1 MVQFVMAQGSRI
13 PRQDRSTRT
22 RERIVQAAHTC
33 FVASGY
39 DATQT
44 KDIAREAEV
53 SIGTYYE
60 YFKDKSAAF
69 QVVLDDFYAAFDE
82 LQLERFLADD
92 TGEEGFLSL
101 FGALRHWALSFG
113 HLFAD
118 FATLAVRD
126 SAFEESLRLFESKI
140 ESRIETILLESVFSQ
155 QPDLTTDAA
164 RLIYTLTEA
173 LLLRSVI
180 ELDEDAASRLLRE
193 ASICLNAYVR
203 VRTGA

>member
-1 MVQFVMAQGSRI
+1 
-13 PRQDRSTRT
+13 
-22 RERIVQAAHTC
+22 VQAARTC
-33 FVASGY
+33 FVANGY

-44 KDIAREAEV
+44 KDIAKEAGV
-53 SIGTYYE
+53 SIGTFYE
-60 YFKDKSAAF
+60 YFKDKSVAF
-69 QVVLDDFYAAFDE
+69 QEVLDDFYAAFDE
-82 LQLERFLADD
+82 LQLERFLANG

-101 FGALRHWALSFG
+101 LETLRHWALSFG

-118 FATLAVRD
+118 FSTLGVQD
-126 SAFEESLRLFESKI
+126 PAFEESLRLFESRI
-140 ESRIETILLESVFSQ
+140 ESRIETILLQSVFSQ

-180 ELDEDAASRLLRE
+180 ELDEDAANSLLRE

-203 VRTGA
+203 VRAG